1 MFCVGFLLFVMLF
14 LLFFMLYVCRGSFLF
29 NPVFLSRQSDS
40 PDRIPHAP
48 RSLTSAYVLLS
59 AEEFLPLNKGVQVLH
74 IYPVPVCGRE
84 EDEFCLRPEGMPQI
98 WRSLDLFHRI
108 IECRNNRNT
117 DHQSGF
123 SVERNFPCI
132 FQHQSVSPS
141 CKLLMFFL
149 VHMFDI
155 HQIYI
160 QVRKNLFDL
169 FPGSTCHALYCGI
182 NTTFFCRTEKISGKS
197 A

>member
-1 MFCVGFLLFVMLF
+1 MNFV
-14 LLFFMLYVCRGSFLF
+14 YARKGCRKSG
-29 NPVFLSRQSDS
+29 
-40 PDRIPHAP
+40 DR
-48 RSLTSAYVLLS
+48 
-59 AEEFLPLNKGVQVLH
+59 
-74 IYPVPVCGRE
+74 
-84 EDEFCLRPEGMPQI
+84 
-98 WRSLDLFHRI
+98 LDLFHRI

-117 DHQSGF
+117 DHQSSF

-182 NTTFFCRTEKISGKS
+182 NTTFFCRTEKISGKIRLTHTFTTGKGNS
-197 A
+197 SSGAIIICAVFLHFLDHLANCHITADHLVLTQNFHVLDPVLL